1 MRADAGSVGSVII
14 NLHRRSADPPRM
26 INLLD
31 NDRDEELSKL
41 LPKFGVE
48 APSAVAAPAP
58 RGRSDAGVVAL
69 PEGPSPTQPCQSPL
83 MNPKVSW
90 GLGPLMVKMKLMHVI
105 RFLYLRVGLCLI
117 VLPNYV
123 LFRPPAAL
131 LFRIPILALIFA
143 MLLK

>member
-31 NDRDEELSKL
+31 EDRDKELSKL

-58 RGRSDAGVVAL
+58 RGLSDAGAVAL
-69 PEGPSPTQPCQSPL
+69 PEGPSPTQPCQSPVDESEGVVGAGA
-83 MNPKVSW
+83 PDGEDEADACHKVPLPS
-90 GLGPLMVKMKLMHVI
+90 GGPVPHSFTELGTVQTPC
-105 RFLYLRVGLCLI
+105 R
-117 VLPNYV
+117 
-123 LFRPPAAL
+123 
-131 LFRIPILALIFA
+131 LAF
-143 MLLK
+143 